1 MENAKDIEQ
10 AVYDA
15 IKLHCEYARATKCMP
30 VQIMHSL
37 LLELMSRPER
47 GGLSTAQVNAALS
60 VLFRSGKIHAG
71 RTAHGC
77 YITLPEYR
85 DQ

>member
-1 MENAKDIEQ
+1 MESAKDIEQ

-37 LLELMSRPER
+37 LP
-47 GGLSTAQVNAALS
+47 TAQVNAALS

>member
-1 MENAKDIEQ
+1 MESAKDIEQ

-15 IKLHCEYARATKCMP
+15 IRTHCEYTRATKCMP
-30 VQIMHSL
+30 VQMMHSL

-47 GGLSTAQVNAALS
+47 GGLTTAQVNAALS

>member
-1 MENAKDIEQ
+1 MDIEQ
-10 AVYDA
+10 TVYDA
-15 IKLHCEYARATKCMP
+15 IKLHCEYTKATKCMP
-30 VQIMHSL
+30 VQMMHSL

-47 GGLSTAQVNAALS
+47 GGFTSPQVNAALRK
-60 VLFRSGKIHAG
+60 LADAGRIHAG
-71 RTAHGC
+71 QTAHGC